1 MSGSISSPF
10 APESPKRSSVGAFP
24 LWAHESASAARRGA
38 AGPSEVVRWARI
50 RKGGTRVT
58 RATANAT
65 AIRKAGEPQLPW
77 GTSRFALRCCRA
89 VLSLKLPGHLE
100 NSVLSGHPWIYR
112 DQLPKDFEPREPCW
126 VELVLEKLRAFAL
139 YDPDS
144 ALALRVYSRERRVD
158 EVFVRERVQ
167 EAWALRA
174 LWRDPERTA
183 AFRLLNGE
191 GDQLPGVVADY
202 YGGFVVVKLASRA
215 CELLLPWLVPAIV
228 EVVAPNGIVLREGL
242 RKEGGAERLTTLHG
256 ALPPRELWVKENG
269 LALKA
274 DLHHGQKTGLF
285 LDQRDNRALVERYAR
300 GRRVLNL
307 FAYSG
312 GFSLYAAR
320 GGATRVTSV
329 DLAGP
334 ALRDAEENF
343 RKNGFEPS
351 NHEFVTADVF
361 EYLERIRLGK
371 ERFDFV
377 ICDPPSFGSQK
388 AQLDKALAAYTRLFA
403 AALKVTET
411 GALFAASSCTARVTA
426 SELAR
431 ALAQSAR
438 KARRQVRLV
447 ADTAHAPDHP
457 IAVGHPEGRYLKFLL
472 GVASPRS

>member
-1 MSGSISSPF
+1 
-10 APESPKRSSVGAFP
+10 
-24 LWAHESASAARRGA
+24 
-38 AGPSEVVRWARI
+38 
-50 RKGGTRVT
+50 
-58 RATANAT
+58 
-65 AIRKAGEPQLPW
+65 
-77 GTSRFALRCCRA
+77 

-112 DQLPKDFEPREPCW
+112 NQLPKDFEPREACW

-144 ALALRVYSRERRVD
+144 ALALRVYSREGRVD
-158 EVFVRERVQ
+158 EGFVRERVQ

-174 LWRDPERTA
+174 LWRAPERTD

-191 GDQLPGVVADY
+191 GDQLPGVVADC
-202 YGGFVVVKLASRA
+202 YGGFVVIKLASRA
-215 CELLLPWLVPAIV
+215 CELLLPWLVSAIA
-228 EVVAPNGIVLREGL
+228 EVVTPSGIVFREGL
-242 RKEGGAERLTTLHG
+242 RKEGGATERLTALHG
-256 ALPPRELWVKENG
+256 ALPPRELWVRENG

-274 DLHHGQKTGLF
+274 DLYHGQKTGLF

-320 GGATRVTSV
+320 GGAKRVTSV

-343 RKNGFEPS
+343 RKNGFDPGS
-351 NHEFVTADVF
+351 HAFVTADVF
-361 EYLERIRLGK
+361 EYLERQRLGQ

-403 AALKVTET
+403 AAMKVTEP

-426 SELAR
+426 PELAR

-438 KARRQVRLV
+438 KARRQVQLI

-472 GVASPRS
+472 GVASARA